1 MWTYSST
8 CTQKLKKNNQENK
21 IKSYIPRVGQMASI
35 GCLGFVGVGKCI
47 QTFYDVLEGKT
58 GFILEL
64 VKQCFDG
71 FTHLLTI

>member
-1 MWTYSST
+1 MVTILLL
-8 CTQKLKKNNQENK
+8 CNQKLKNNQENK
-21 IKSYIPRVGQMASI
+21 IKSYIPKLGQTASK

-47 QTFYDVLEGKT
+47 QTFNDMLECKS

-64 VKQCFDG
+64 VKQGFDA